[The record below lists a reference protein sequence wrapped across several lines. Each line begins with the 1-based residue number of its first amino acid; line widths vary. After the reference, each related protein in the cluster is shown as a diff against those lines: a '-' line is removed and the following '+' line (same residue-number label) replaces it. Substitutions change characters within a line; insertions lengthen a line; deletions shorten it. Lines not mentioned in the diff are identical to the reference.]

1 MSHIRPLAFLVALM
15 FVACFTL
22 ACGSSGSMSGRQ
34 LQSITLNAV
43 GDCCESAFT
52 ATGDYSASPSTVTPL
67 PTSWSIG
74 TPPAKYQLTTQT
86 FTVTCLGVPPETYL
100 VTAMSPVNPNAPSSG
115 PVAGTKMVVATTQ
128 VICQ

>member
-52 ATGDYSASPSTVTPL
+52 ATGDYSAFPSGDSFADKLVDWDATGNVSAYDPDVYSDMPWGTAGNL
-67 PTSWSIG
+67 PG
-74 TPPAKYQLTTQT
+74 H
-86 FTVTCLGVPPETYL
+86 GH
-100 VTAMSPVNPNAPSSG
+100 
-115 PVAGTKMVVATTQ
+115 VAGEP
-128 VICQ
+128 